1 MPPTPRSLAIQ
12 PVASAVVALAR
23 IFGPAM
29 LKMVDRTAKTMTTT
43 SDSLYLLMAASS
55 WRSVPLKSLAR
66 SVVMR
71 PGLGI
76 SLTLLLQIQFFLA
89 QLAAR
94 NFLIRGAAFHQ
105 LGMGALADDAPL
117 IQHQDLVRVQ
127 HGGDALRH
135 NNDRG
140 VVGFSLQ
147 RTAQRHVGL
156 VVQRREAVIKQ
167 IDLRVLG
174 NGAGNRK
181 ALLLPTGDVAAA
193 LGNRAV
199 EASGLAEMNSVAW
212 AISAACAASRR

>member
-1 MPPTPRSLAIQ
+1 
-12 PVASAVVALAR
+12 
-23 IFGPAM
+23 
-29 LKMVDRTAKTMTTT
+29 
-43 SDSLYLLMAASS
+43 
-55 WRSVPLKSLAR
+55 
-66 SVVMR
+66 
-71 PGLGI
+71 
-76 SLTLLLQIQFFLA
+76 
-89 QLAAR
+89 
-94 NFLIRGAAFHQ
+94 
-105 LGMGALADDAPL
+105 MGALADDAPL

-156 VVQRREAVIKQ
+156 VVQRREAVVKQ

-181 ALLLPTGDVAAA
+181 ALLLPAGDVAAA

-199 EASGLAEMNSVAW
+199 EALWLGGDELRGLGDLGGLLCVASVMCRRRTSGWM
-212 AISAACAASRR
+212 

>member
-1 MPPTPRSLAIQ
+1 
-12 PVASAVVALAR
+12 
-23 IFGPAM
+23 
-29 LKMVDRTAKTMTTT
+29 
-43 SDSLYLLMAASS
+43 MAASS

-76 SLTLLLQIQFFLA
+76 SLTLLFGIQRFEVQLLLA

-94 NFLIRGAAFHQ
+94 NFLILGAAFHQ
-105 LGMGALADDAPL
+105 LGMGALADDAAL

-135 NNDRG
+135 NNDCG
-140 VVGFSLQ
+140 VVSFSFQ

-156 VVQRREAVIKQ
+156 VVQRREAVVKQ

-181 ALLLPTGDVAAA
+181 ALLLPAGDVAAA
-193 LGNRAV
+193 LGD
-199 EASGLAEMNSVAW
+199 GAW
-212 AISAACAASRR
+212 S